1 MSNPRQPAPIGT
13 PFAKSHAINAV
24 HPATGLIATAYSRN
38 SLTTPGA
45 ALSLWQINQDGV
57 TETWS
62 LPSDSSVST
71 TMHLD
76 FDAEGKRLLRV
87 TPQPHNQLIIHDVR
101 TGAVLLDVMHEAYKA
116 LFAGTNSNIIA
127 ISSELQ
133 PDNTQ
138 KGNIT
143 ILDSRNGRILAS
155 VNHESALYAL
165 AVSPDRRLIAVAGSD
180 RFVLILDADTLA
192 VKHRFRAHDAT
203 ISAVSFHPDLPILAT
218 GSTDHSLK
226 LWHYEDASLLQTF
239 PGIEGM
245 PRSLSFSP
253 NCHQLATDGRDR
265 AVRIFTVD

>member
-1 MSNPRQPAPIGT
+1 MSNPSQPAPIGT

-45 ALSLWQINQDGV
+45 
-57 TETWS
+57 
-62 LPSDSSVST
+62 
-71 TMHLD
+71 
-76 FDAEGKRLLRV
+76 
-87 TPQPHNQLIIHDVR
+87 
-101 TGAVLLDVMHEAYKA
+101 VLLDVMHEAYKA
-116 LFAGTNSNIIA
+116 LFAVTNSNIIA

-138 KGNIT
+138 KGNIN
-143 ILDSRNGRILAS
+143 ILDSRNGR
-155 VNHESALYAL
+155 
-165 AVSPDRRLIAVAGSD
+165 
-180 RFVLILDADTLA
+180 TLA
-192 VKHRFRAHDAT
+192 VKHRFRARDAT

-218 GSTDHSLK
+218 GSPDHSLK

-253 NCHQLATDGRDR
+253 NGHLLATDGRDR